1 MNIVLLREIA
11 DKAITISTR
20 GLAGARR
27 PKHANMTIS
36 QNTSILRKGL
46 AIELYG
52 SSMIDDHALTTSL
65 NWSKQSAANF
75 SCN

>member
-1 MNIVLLREIA
+1 MSRIMNIVLLREIA
-11 DKAITISTR
+11 DKAITISTM

-46 AIELYG
+46 AIERFF
-52 SSMIDDHALTTSL
+52 DDRPSRPDNVFELVE
-65 NWSKQSAANF
+65 AA
-75 SCN
+75 CC